1 MSGLHEMPDSA
12 YGHHPAWDDDL
23 DFEDM
28 SRGHYDRLKSQFD
41 TPEANADRDD
51 AAWAHDEDSGYNWGP
66 PPDHDLEP
74 PEPPEVDTHYDP
86 DHGRE
91 DHRTGAILRQSE
103 QWALHQA
110 ARGTQ
115 DELSTSGHGQQHH
128 DGIQYLKDTG
138 LYGEDEDHPYKG
150 VIGKPSPHGNGY
162 DVVRVVE

>member
-1 MSGLHEMPDSA
+1 MPGLHEMPDSA
-12 YGHHPAWDDDL
+12 YGVGYPFHDPDPRNEARHNL
-23 DFEDM
+23 DPEKDPTAAE
-28 SRGHYDRLKSQFD
+28 HYD
-41 TPEANADRDD
+41 EANDMALDN
-51 AAWAHDEDSGYNWGP
+51 DETTGYNWGP
-66 PPDHDLEP
+66 PPSSYDEP

-91 DHRTGAILRQSE
+91 DHRVGAVLRQSE